1 MKKYNTLGELLT
13 DYRQHHNMSQLDLAA
28 KIDVDSRT
36 VQRWEKN
43 ETLIKPEK
51 EKVFVETL
59 NIPYQVIR
67 NLNAVNPIAVYYD
80 IKHRIYSLSALM
92 IRAEN
97 AAWYKSDLP
106 VEDERISHVANDSD
120 TAFITDIQRMNQNKK
135 PIKPELIKEAAKI
148 LPELNLIL
156 KDKSGFYAGHIS
168 VLPLRFSSYQKIYN
182 REMNEGSLRFSDLD
196 YKMDE
201 TPLVFYY
208 YSLYADSLPHSYYLI
223 NRMLNYFKK
232 KKFKNYIFAGITYR
246 EQKVSYLKEIGLR
259 EVWEE
264 KISENVRRTFMEG
277 CLDMFLF
284 GKMQ

>member
-1 MKKYNTLGELLT
+1 MKKYNTLGELLA

-223 NRMLNYFKK
+223 NHMLNYFKK